1 MSQWVFSSKYWI
13 RNVFKIWDEML
24 TVFTHLQQM
33 ETKLRRL
40 EQEKQPYDADYDQ
53 LQLDYKDQGGYQ

>member
-1 MSQWVFSSKYWI
+1 MGYLAQNTGLETSLT
-13 RNVFKIWDEML
+13 IWDEML

-40 EQEKQPYDADYDQ
+40 EQEMGKKKTFQTRLHMKDY
-53 LQLDYKDQGGYQ
+53 